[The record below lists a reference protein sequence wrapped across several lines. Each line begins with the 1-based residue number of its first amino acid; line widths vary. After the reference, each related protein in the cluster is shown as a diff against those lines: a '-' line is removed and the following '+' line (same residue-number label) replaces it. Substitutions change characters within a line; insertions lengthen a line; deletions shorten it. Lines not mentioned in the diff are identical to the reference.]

1 MLDKSDKYDSR
12 DVERLQQDDKW
23 VENYLIWRQD
33 VVDDTL
39 KMIDQSF
46 QWRKEYT
53 VNGKLLCNSCGGE
66 CCFPVELHLTSS
78 LNFITFLAL
87 KGCENTTEY

>member
-23 VENYLIWRQD
+23 VENYLIWRHD

-39 KMIDQSF
+39 KMIDESF

-53 VNGKLLCNSCGGE
+53 VNGKLLYNSTDGV
-66 CCFPVELHLTSS
+66 CCFPFELHLTPVSS
-78 LNFITFLAL
+78 FFKALAL
-87 KGCENTTEY
+87 KDCINIMEC